1 MGCPDVAVLFLY
13 AVYSSARNNPVP
25 AWGYRKMAKAFGL
38 INAFALLA
46 GTMSLV
52 LWG

>member
-1 MGCPDVAVLFLY
+1 MGCPDVAVLFLR
-13 AVYSSARNNPVP
+13 AIYSSPGITLFRHGAT
-25 AWGYRKMAKAFGL
+25 GKMAKAFGL

-46 GTMSLV
+46 GAMSLV

>member
-1 MGCPDVAVLFLY
+1 MLQCCSGTPYIAQPGITLFRHG
-13 AVYSSARNNPVP
+13 AT
-25 AWGYRKMAKAFGL
+25 GKMAKAFGL